1 MWGLDY
7 TTLKVGD
14 EVSIARTG
22 SWSIHSDGIYKVV
35 KINKIKVFVQRVSD
49 GYERV
54 FSVKRRC
61 EAGASDRYRSAYLES
76 VETKRARDA
85 QQQREREVRS
95 AWAAVEQAGRDKN
108 ISKLRQAVADL
119 ELLIGEK

>member
-14 EVSIARTG
+14 EVGVARTG
-22 SWSIHSDGIYKVV
+22 SWDVHSEGVYVVV
-35 KINKIKVFVQRVSD
+35 KANKMKLVVQRKTD

-61 EAGASDRYRSAYLES
+61 EADASDRYRAAYLES
-76 VETKRARDA
+76 VADLQQREARK
-85 QQQREREVRS
+85 QREREVRS

-108 ISKLRQAVADL
+108 MSKLRQAVADL
-119 ELLIGEK
+119 ELLVGE

>member
-14 EVSIARTG
+14 EVGVARTG
-22 SWSIHSDGIYKVV
+22 SWNIHSEGIYTVV
-35 KINKIKVFVQRVSD
+35 KANKMKIVVQRVSD
-49 GYERV
+49 GYQRE

-61 EAGASDRYRSAYLES
+61 EAGASDRYRGAYLES

-119 ELLIGEK
+119 ELLVKE